1 MDHLIVLAL
10 FLAFFGLA
18 LVWGRAHQRRIAAQ
32 VSALAAR
39 QGLTLVADTRPWL
52 RGSPRAEGQ
61 RRGRR
66 VRFWSYTTGAG
77 KSRRH
82 WVATAVAPRNP
93 GTLTFQLQPQGLGTR
108 LAELFGATEITV
120 GEAAFDAAWFV
131 RTNQP
136 ATFGALLLPEIRS
149 RLLALRTAGGKGTVK
164 LEEGWISYA
173 EEGHFG
179 REELVAR
186 LEQILPA
193 LEDLADAV
201 EVGAGQ

>member
-1 MDHLIVLAL
+1 MDYLILLALCLALIVPLIA
-10 FLAFFGLA
+10 
-18 LVWGRAHQRRIAAQ
+18 WGRAHHRRILAQ
-32 VSALAAR
+32 LSALAAR
-39 QGLTLVADTRPWL
+39 QGLTLITDERKWL
-52 RGSPRAEGQ
+52 GASPRAEGE

-66 VRFWSYTTGAG
+66 VRFWSYTTGTG

-82 WVATAVAPRNP
+82 WVATAVAPRTP

-108 LAELFGATEITV
+108 LAELFGAKEISV
-120 GEAAFDAAWFV
+120 GDVAFDAAWFV

-149 RLLALRTAGGKGTVK
+149 RLLAVRERGGKGTVQ
-164 LEEGWISYA
+164 LEEGWIRYA

-179 REELVAR
+179 REQVVAR
-186 LEQILPA
+186 LEEILPA

-201 EVGAGQ
+201 EVSTGA